1 MAEGSWSSAF
11 ILSLYVRQANKGCY
25 RMIRY
30 FCIWVSY
37 FLFLSSSMAQTVS
50 DVTRRSVAGS
60 FEFVLSGDVSLKPEV
75 YYYGDADRPSV
86 IILLKGVSWEP
97 APKQIYQDGD
107 VLSYA
112 WFDNV
117 IIIKLRRPLSVAVRE
132 PEHEDGDTQYQTIL
146 TLSEISIDHFDR
158 LVEDNAITVGSLKLP
173 NLQDITESVPQPVIK
188 PEQSNPVPD
197 EKEVETDTSVTKTG
211 IAEGEKRGATE
222 QNRGLVPQF
231 LKQENKDLRKVI
243 VIDPGHGGKD
253 PGTTQHDTI
262 EKDVVLD
269 VALKMEK
276 ILEKNQGYVVYLTRQ
291 DDQFIGLE
299 DRLTFARDRNADVFI
314 SLHADAAESPVASGA
329 SVFILS
335 AQGVERS
342 EDVLNTNNWDLHD
355 QLAVDKPSNDVLDD
369 LWKRAVRANTS
380 ILAQKIIEEFTEVI
394 PMVDYPLRNAS
405 YYVLLDLKAPAVLV
419 ELGYI
424 TNILDARRLS
434 APESRTE
441 AADAITRA
449 IDGYFAYY
457 DQSLARE

>member
-1 MAEGSWSSAF
+1 
-11 ILSLYVRQANKGCY
+11 
-25 RMIRY
+25 
-30 FCIWVSY
+30 
-37 FLFLSSSMAQTVS
+37 MAQTVS

-60 FEFVLSGDVSLKPEV
+60 FEFVLSSDASLKPEV
-75 YYYGDADRPSV
+75 YYYGDAEHPVV
-86 IILLKGVSWEP
+86 IILLTGVTWDS

-107 VLSYA
+107 VHSYA

-117 IIIKLRRPLSVAVRE
+117 IIIKLRRPLSVAVGE

-146 TLSEISIDHFDR
+146 TLSEISIDQFDR
-158 LVEDNAITVGSLKLP
+158 LVEDNAETVGSLKLLNFQD
-173 NLQDITESVPQPVIK
+173 NLENVPQPVIK

-197 EKEVETDTSVTKTG
+197 EIVVETNTSDTKTG
-211 IAEGEKRGATE
+211 IAEEGKNGETE
-222 QNRGLVPQF
+222 QNRDLVPQF
-231 LKQENKDLRKVI
+231 LKKENKDLRKVI

-276 ILEKNQGYVVYLTRQ
+276 ILEKNQGYVVYLTRP

-299 DRLTFARDRNADVFI
+299 DRLNFARDRNADVFI

-355 QLAVDKPSNDVLDD
+355 QSAVDKPSNDVLDD

-380 ILAQKIIEEFTEVI
+380 ILAKKIIEEFTEVI

-434 APESRTE
+434 TAESRTE
-441 AADAITRA
+441 AAEAITRA

-457 DQSLARE
+457 DQSLSRD